1 MMTLL
6 PKRVHLICLLLVVLT
21 PFAFFHS
28 HATASD
34 AEFPAKKW
42 TISTPEQQGMQ
53 SRMLAEMMQHIMD
66 NSYPIHSV
74 VIVRNGS
81 LVLDSYFW
89 PFTAEMK
96 HILHSCTK
104 SVVSALIG
112 IAIDKGYIQRV
123 EQPITDF
130 FPGLSED
137 TNERKQS
144 ITIENLLMMASGL
157 DCRDSYRYGWSGL
170 FAMFSSPDWAQYVL
184 DLPVV
189 ASPGS
194 TFEYCNGLSYLL
206 SVIIQNATQMNTS
219 DFAAKYLFEP
229 LGIRDVTWPTS
240 PQGVTLGWGELQ
252 LKPQDMA
259 RFGLLYLNK
268 GRWGDRQI
276 VPSAWVEASTRRHI
290 DAELFDYYGYH
301 WWIDSAGYY
310 MAVGYKGQR
319 IFIIPQKE
327 MVVVFTGNLT
337 GPESLIPKKLI
348 DAYIIPAATSDKA
361 LPQNTADSSRLDA
374 WIGSVAQEPREFTA
388 GMTWAS
394 ETEGVSK
401 NGLFS
406 RKAPPAF
413 EFAYP
418 PGSRKSGIDNP
429 GQVMKMKTLDDIGF
443 SASVIDIPPG
453 IKLEAFGP
461 TIYANGLEKVGSNVQ
476 VASNKQIFLQC
487 GTGAYRTEITWLWK
501 NSISIKTILVTA
513 YKEGKVVF
521 VCAHTWKSTRT
532 IEPIFQ
538 SLRFE

>member
-1 MMTLL
+1 
-6 PKRVHLICLLLVVLT
+6 
-21 PFAFFHS
+21 
-28 HATASD
+28 
-34 AEFPAKKW
+34 
-42 TISTPEQQGMQ
+42 
-53 SRMLAEMMQHIMD
+53 MLAEMMQHIVD
-66 NSYPIHSV
+66 NSLSIHSV

-81 LVLDSYFW
+81 IVLDSYFW

-104 SVVSALIG
+104 SVMSALIG
-112 IAIDKGYIQRV
+112 VAIDEGYIQRV
-123 EQPITDF
+123 DQPITDF
-130 FPGLSED
+130 FPDLSEGTD
-137 TNERKQS
+137 ALKQS
-144 ITIENLLMMASGL
+144 ITLEHLLMMASGL
-157 DCRDSYRYGWSGL
+157 DCRDSYLYGWAGL
-170 FAMFSSPDWAQYVL
+170 FAMLGSPDWAQYVL
-184 DLPVV
+184 DLPMA

-219 DFAAKYLFEP
+219 DFAVKYLFEP
-229 LGIRDVTWPTS
+229 LGIRDVIWPAS
-240 PQGVTLGWGELQ
+240 LQGVTLGWGELQ

-290 DAELFDYYGYH
+290 DAELFDHYGYH
-301 WWIDSAGYY
+301 WWVDSAGYY

-319 IFIIPQKE
+319 IFVIPQKE
-327 MVVVFTGNLT
+327 MVVVLTGNLT
-337 GPESLIPKKLI
+337 GSESLIPKRLL

-361 LPQNTADSSRLDA
+361 LPQNTADSRRLAA
-374 WIGSVAQEPREFTA
+374 WVDSVARQPTEPEA

-418 PGSRKSGIDNP
+418 SGSKKSGIDNP
-429 GQVMKMKTLDDIGF
+429 GQVMKMKTLDDIDF

-453 IKLEAFGP
+453 IELEAFGP
-461 TIYANGLEKVGSNVQ
+461 AIYAKVLEKVGSHVQ
-476 VASNKQIFLQC
+476 VVSNEKISLQC

-501 NSISIKTILVTA
+501 NSLSIKTILVTA
-513 YKEGKVVF
+513 YKQGKAVM
-521 VCAHTWKSTRT
+521 VCAHPWKSTRT
-532 IEPIFQ
+532 IEPMFQ
-538 SLRFE
+538 SLRFD